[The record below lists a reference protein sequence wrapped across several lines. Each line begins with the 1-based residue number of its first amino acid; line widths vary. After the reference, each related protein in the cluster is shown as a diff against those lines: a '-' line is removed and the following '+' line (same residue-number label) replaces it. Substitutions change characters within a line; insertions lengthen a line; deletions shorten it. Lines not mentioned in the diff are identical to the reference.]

1 MPFVLL
7 KDVFDIELVN
17 SSNFRKRSPS
27 KTFILS
33 KIALNE
39 LSNLNRIA
47 RHGCIGKN
55 DYEYL

>member
-27 KTFILS
+27 NTFILS
-33 KIALNE
+33 KIVLYG
-39 LSNLNRIA
+39 LSNLNRMA
-47 RHGCIGKN
+47 RHGAIGQS